1 MPKRELTPEQLET
14 RELERKL
21 MLACDAVHHF
31 RVISLGRVRS
41 KTGKLK
47 GKMKRRL
54 RTVIKYANDLGIMYD
69 NY

>member
-14 RELERKL
+14 RELEHKL

-31 RVISLGRVRS
+31 RMISNGKVRGAS
-41 KTGKLK
+41 GKLV

-54 RTVIKYANDLGIMYD
+54 RTVIKHANDLGIMYD